1 MRMLKRVFIFFISL
15 LLFKNVAHAQQAV
28 SQLSDT
34 VIAGNSFVDST
45 LVKTAILPKIDTVNT
60 LPGNALKNLLGKN
73 IFLNTT
79 SVPQP
84 QWQLPRKFVSKDA
97 VFYLLAIILLL
108 LGVLRVAYPRYFSN
122 LIRVFFNTSLRQ
134 GQLTDQLLQAKLPSL
149 FFNLFFLIITGCY
162 IFLVLN
168 HFGKITYNDWEIL
181 LICIAG
187 VSVIYFG
194 KYCTLKFVGWLTGY
208 KQEAE
213 TYIFIVFLINKVIA
227 ICLVPVIIILPFS
240 DPEVVNVTAIVSF
253 VVVVL
258 MFILRFFRSYGL
270 LQSRLTVS
278 GFQFALYVI
287 GIEILPLFL
296 IYKGTIVI
304 MSKNL

>member
-1 MRMLKRVFIFFISL
+1 MRMLKQVFIFFIAL
-15 LLFKNVAHAQQAV
+15 LLFNNVAQAQQPV
-28 SQLSDT
+28 VQLKDT
-34 VIAGNSFVDST
+34 AIADSSFIDST
-45 LVKTAILPKIDTVNT
+45 LFKGTVIPNTATAKTF
-60 LPGNALKNLLGKN
+60 PGNELKNLLDKN
-73 IFLNTT
+73 SFLNTK
-79 SVPQP
+79 SLPLA
-84 QWQLPRKFVSKDA
+84 QWQVPRKFVSKDA
-97 VFYLLAIILLL
+97 VFYGLAIILLV
-108 LGVLRVAYPRYFSN
+108 LGILKVAYARYFSN
-122 LIRVFFNTSLRQ
+122 LLRVFFNTSLRQ

-162 IFLVLN
+162 LFLMLN
-168 HFGKITYNDWEIL
+168 HFDKITYRDWDIL

-187 VSVIYFG
+187 ISIIYLC

-227 ICLVPVIIILPFS
+227 ICLVPVVIILPFS
-240 DPEVVNVTAIVSF
+240 DPQLVNVTAIISF
-253 VVVVL
+253 ILIVL

-278 GFQFALYVI
+278 GFHFTLYII

-296 IYKGTIVI
+296 IYKGAVVI

>member
-1 MRMLKRVFIFFISL
+1 MLKRVFIFFIAL
-15 LLFKNVAHAQQAV
+15 LLLKNVAHAQQPV
-28 SQLSDT
+28 IVTKLSDT
-34 VIAGNSFVDST
+34 VRADSSFLDSNLLQNTAPATIIA
-45 LVKTAILPKIDTVNT
+45 KT
-60 LPGNALKNLLGKN
+60 LPGNALKNLLDKN
-73 IFLNTT
+73 LFLNTT
-79 SVPQP
+79 SLPQA

-108 LGVLRVAYPRYFSN
+108 LGILRVAYARYFSN
-122 LIRVFFNTSLRQ
+122 LLRVFFNTSLRQ

-162 IFLVLN
+162 VFLVLN
-168 HFGKITYNDWEIL
+168 HVGKLTYRDWNAL
-181 LICIAG
+181 LICIAA
-187 VSVIYFG
+187 VSAIYLC

-227 ICLVPVIIILPFS
+227 ICLVPVVIILPFS
-240 DPEVVNVTAIVSF
+240 DPALVNVTAIISF
-253 VVVVL
+253 VVIVL

-278 GFQFALYVI
+278 GFHFALYI
-287 GIEILPLFL
+287 AGIEILPLFL
-296 IYKGTIVI
+296 IYKSAVVI